1 MSVFGHVCMHSFGC
15 QQYSFFHHIPFKRK
29 SNIVK
34 SEWPAI
40 AITTKFYSSQGE
52 SLAFSS
58 VSAGSRF
65 LPLPLTLS
73 SLLTRKNS
81 CQRDRPQ
88 SQICDNLRVVIV
100 RFFTQFLQNQRKH
113 AKCKKQKKYFKN
125 QHLWTTV
132 SYVFVILAI
141 FFGPLSA
148 SNLDPDIEAGSHV
161 LALAQRDTDYLQK
174 PLTYPNCSEDFD
186 CPEDQVCKFQ
196 HQKTLVLRKP
206 QVLVIV

>member
-1 MSVFGHVCMHSFGC
+1 MHSFGC

-34 SEWPAI
+34 SELPAI

-52 SLAFSS
+52 CLAFSS

-65 LPLPLTLS
+65 LPLYLTLS

-81 CQRDRPQ
+81 CRRERPQ
-88 SQICDNLRVVIV
+88 LLIFDNLLTVIS
-100 RFFTQFLQNQRKH
+100 RPFTQFFQNKRKH
-113 AKCKKQKKYFKN
+113 AKCKRLKNYFKN
-125 QHLWTTV
+125 QNLSTTV

-148 SNLDPDIEAGSHV
+148 SNLDPDIEAGGHV
-161 LALAQRDTDYLQK
+161 LALAHRDTDYLQK

-186 CPEDQVCKFQ
+186 CPEDQVCKFP
-196 HQKTLVLRKP
+196 HQTTITLREP
-206 QVLVIV
+206 QVLMIS